1 MKITILSHNL
11 TSNAVMRAHRLALA
25 ARHFAE
31 VTVIGP
37 VKHRGAWGALPQES
51 WIKPV
56 ESKNLPKFYKIALE
70 MILVSEADVLIAVKP
85 YLASYGVALLAGE
98 CRKIPVILDID
109 DLDVELTRK
118 VNRTLDENLQ
128 DLRDPASVIYL
139 HILTKATSAASGIT
153 VASSRLQARFGG
165 TLVPHGC
172 PVEQLDPAAVDREQ
186 ARKRF
191 GFSGLVVV
199 FPGTRRTHKGVK
211 QLAKAVARI
220 PNTQL
225 AVLSRPEDFTQPEWK
240 EYPLIRV
247 PLIPY
252 AALPELLAAAD
263 VVAIPQLETEAA
275 SHQMP
280 MKAYDAMAMARPIV
294 ASMVSDLPTVLEGC
308 ARLVPPGD
316 VSSLAKAIRDLLQDP
331 AEAEELGLK
340 ARQRC
345 LENYTMQH
353 VAEKLKQALC
363 FNSED
368 RRPKPEGSPNSE
380 VRKTEILKAADMR
393 ARTK

>member
-11 TSNAVMRAHRLALA
+11 TSNAVMRAHRLGLA
-25 ARHFAE
+25 GRLFAE

-37 VKHRGAWGALPQES
+37 VKHRGTWGALPREP
-51 WIKPV
+51 WITPV
-56 ESKNLPKFYKIALE
+56 ESKNLPKFYKVAVE
-70 MILVSEADVLIAVKP
+70 MIMASDADVLIAVKP

-109 DLDVELTRK
+109 DLDVELTPK
-118 VNRTLDENLQ
+118 VDRTLAENLQ
-128 DLRDPASVIYL
+128 DLRDPASAIYL
-139 HILTKATSAASGIT
+139 RILSKATGAASALT
-153 VASSRLQARFGG
+153 VASTRLQTRFGG

-172 PVEQLDPAAVDREQ
+172 PVERMNPATIDRQQ

-211 QLAKAVARI
+211 QLARAVARI
-220 PNTQL
+220 PTARL
-225 AVLSRPEDFTQPEWK
+225 AVLSRPEDFTQPEWQ
-240 EYPLIRV
+240 EYPLIRI

-252 AALPELLAAAD
+252 SALPELLAAAD

-280 MKAYDAMAMARPIV
+280 MKVYDAMAMARPIV
-294 ASMVSDLPTVLEGC
+294 ATTVSDLPEVLEGC
-308 ARLVPPGD
+308 ARFVPPGD

-331 AEAEELGLK
+331 REAQALGEK
-340 ARQRC
+340 ARERC
-345 LENYTMQH
+345 LKKYTMQH
-353 VAEKLKQALC
+353 VAETLREALRI
-363 FNSED
+363 NSETRSPKD
-368 RRPKPEGSPNSE
+368 NRGGRECSRP
-380 VRKTEILKAADMR
+380 IIA
-393 ARTK
+393 